1 MVTCPANSCP
11 STPGTSRAKRRRT
24 SPDAHGAP
32 ARLSREVRSRHL
44 MEATPGVRRVVEVLR
59 TTILGA
65 APDAHEAIKFHVL
78 CYFHADSFF
87 GSIGGNICM
96 IEVKPKGVLL
106 SFIHG
111 ALLKDPAGLLF
122 GKAKSKR
129 FVRITSVDDARR
141 PDLSALIRGAAK
153 LRPWD

>member
-1 MVTCPANSCP
+1 MPTRRANSCP
-11 STPGTSRAKRRRT
+11 RK
-24 SPDAHGAP
+24 P
-32 ARLSREVRSRHL
+32 ARLSREVRSRHQ
-44 MEATPGVRRVVEVLR
+44 MEASPATRRIVDALR
-59 TTILGA
+59 TTILKA
-65 APDAHEAIKFHVL
+65 APEAHEAIRFRVL

-96 IEVKPKGVLL
+96 IETKPNGVLL

-111 ALLKDPAGLLF
+111 VLLPDPACLLF
-122 GKAKSKR
+122 GTAKSKR

-141 PDLSALIRGAAK
+141 PALSALVRAAAT